1 MKRRQIEKTHEIE
14 KSYFSTVWEWLK
26 LYWTD

>member
-1 MKRRQIEKTHEIE
+1 MERRQIES
-14 KSYFSTVWEWLK
+14 SYLSCVWEWLK